1 MPAFMILVVLG
12 LILLWFLLAFL
23 FRPLGRVVN
32 KLWSDAMSTMFDE
45 YIEDNTKE
53 TEKEI

>member
-12 LILLWFLLAFL
+12 LIILWFLLAFL

-45 YIEDNTKE
+45 YIEENTNE

>member
-12 LILLWFLLAFL
+12 LIILWFMLAFL

-32 KLWSDAMSTMFDE
+32 KLWSDAMSAMFDE